1 MHLIIKPSN
10 FLQPIIMKKTTLVL
24 LLLGCL
30 LFVCSCKS
38 QDECHCSRI
47 NVIDGTTIEQDYPL
61 DRFTTCQEL
70 ADDLGRLLGKDVDC
84 F

>member
-1 MHLIIKPSN
+1 
-10 FLQPIIMKKTTLVL
+10 MKKTTLVL

-30 LFVCSCKS
+30 LFVCSCKP

-47 NVIDGTTIEQDYPL
+47 GIDGMTIEQDYPL
-61 DRFTTCQEL
+61 DRFTTCEEL
-70 ADDLGRLLGKDVDC
+70 ADDLSSLLGKDIDC